1 MAYRELT
8 MLDVREVLRRWQ
20 SQHSIK
26 SIARE
31 SGIDRKTV
39 RRYLAAAE
47 ALGIALDAVLTDD
60 VVHEVAR
67 FVQTRP
73 VPTPSDAWLDLTPDR
88 ARIAAW

>member
-1 MAYRELT
+1 MQLSRIWRSWLP
-8 MLDVREVLRRWQ
+8 
-20 SQHSIK
+20 QHSIK

-47 ALGIALDAVLTDD
+47 ALGIAQDAVLTDD

-73 VPTPSDAWLDLTPDR
+73 VPTPSDAWLDLTPHR
-88 ARIAAW
+88 TRIAVWLESSRR